1 MGWHSKHDRA
11 RKGSKGRWGQTNTP
25 ELDKERKDIKGISR
39 GDKAHIFI

>member
-11 RKGSKGRWGQTNTP
+11 RKGSQDRQGQTNKP
-25 ELDKERKDIKGISR
+25 ELDKESKDMKGISR